1 MCHVNVMKLIHIIL
15 AASVAGVMPVASA
28 DERAQPKPFT
38 IAISSEVT
46 PVSYGE
52 VRYPSYAG
60 VRDLEGSCAVSFT
73 ISVAGKA
80 DAIRVGACSSETFR
94 GGAKATVEA
103 MDFGQRDTVLDD
115 VQMKIRWSLNDTAR
129 LHTAS
134 LQR

>member
-1 MCHVNVMKLIHIIL
+1 MKLIHVVL
-15 AASVAGVMPVASA
+15 AALVAGVMPVASA

-60 VRDLEGSCAVSFT
+60 ARGLEGSCAVAFT
-73 ISVAGKA
+73 ISLAGKA
-80 DAIRVGACSSETFR
+80 DAIRVGACSSEAFR
-94 GGAKATVEA
+94 GSAKAAVEA
-103 MDFGQRDTVLDD
+103 MEFGARDTVLGD
-115 VQMKIRWSLNDTAR
+115 VQMKIRWSLNEPAR

>member
-1 MCHVNVMKLIHIIL
+1 MKLIHIVL

-60 VRDLEGSCAVSFT
+60 VRNLEGSCAVTFAIDVS
-73 ISVAGKA
+73 GKA
-80 DAIRVGACSSETFR
+80 DAIRVGACSSEVFR
-94 GGAKATVEA
+94 AGAKSAVEA
-103 MDFGQRDTVLDD
+103 MDFGSRRAGIDNVKMT
-115 VQMKIRWSLNDTAR
+115 IRWSMNESAEIQ
-129 LHTAS
+129 TAS
-134 LQR
+134 LR